1 MGEIGTKMVGPLP
14 GINILEMIHSIIEG
28 FDARGFLIKLISA
41 ENPFPGENSFFLQLS
56 DDFFCLTEKSFC
68 SLFHGIR
75 QFEAFQGQGF
85 DVALE
90 ANPFDHLLSNLF
102 LLLF

>member
-41 ENPFPGENSFFLQLS
+41 ENPVSGENSF
-56 DDFFCLTEKSFC
+56 
-68 SLFHGIR
+68 
-75 QFEAFQGQGF
+75 
-85 DVALE
+85 
-90 ANPFDHLLSNLF
+90 LL
-102 LLLF
+102 